1 MFGGPPPRAGFL
13 RPPASPTG
21 LLADDDGNDGW
32 NQAQRARWTAEDA
45 VDRVKRIL
53 PTANTSVNL
62 AQALIWAGYANRLLG
77 ENFCDG
83 VINSG
88 PKEPYTVYL
97 DRAERIQARAEA
109 IQLRASRASRIVL
122 YVLVP
127 LIVLVAGVLLAPYFR
142 YWFWLARH

>member
-1 MFGGPPPRAGFL
+1 MAESEVEVLQRIAEQQQRQIQIATEAL
-13 RPPASPTG
+13 ELQQRH
-21 LLADDDGNDGW
+21 LARFEG
-32 NQAQRARWTAEDA
+32 Q
-45 VDRVKRIL
+45 
-53 PTANTSVNL
+53 
-62 AQALIWAGYANRLLG
+62 
-77 ENFCDG
+77 
-83 VINSG
+83 
-88 PKEPYTVYL
+88 L